1 MPLSSVQPVSYAGR
15 FSFRFSLCSANW
27 LCLGSPE
34 PPGHFDRIEI
44 YTDHAIASATG
55 MSREDFI
62 LIAMLSG
69 GDYDVSC

>member
-1 MPLSSVQPVSYAGR
+1 MSYAGR
-15 FSFRFSLCSANW
+15 FSFHFSLCSANW

-34 PPGHFDRIEI
+34 PPGHFDHVEI

-55 MSREDFI
+55 MSCEDFI
-62 LIAMLSG
+62 LIAMLSS